1 MNFRSGTG
9 ALLRLIC
16 VPLLLAA
23 CSAPSGSQTTMTTSQ
38 QTVSIPSAAKAE
50 LAPTGKLRA
59 GINFQNVLLTTLGP
73 NGEQGGVAV
82 EFARE
87 LARRLA
93 VALEIIPYKSAG
105 SLADAVSTGA
115 WDISVLGDEPQRA
128 AVIAFATP
136 LTEIHA
142 TYLVPPG
149 SPIRSIAEVDRP
161 GVRIVSPAKSAYD
174 LYLSR
179 TIKNAQLVQIAGTAN
194 AQKHFAQEKLD
205 ALAGLRPVLLEFAPT
220 LPGSRILDGNFTTV
234 RHTVGTPKGRDAAAA
249 YLRDMVEDVKASGL
263 LAQWIEKSGVK
274 GLSVAPAAAK

>member
-1 MNFRSGTG
+1 MT
-9 ALLRLIC
+9 AP
-16 VPLLLAA
+16 VP
-23 CSAPSGSQTTMTTSQ
+23 P
-38 QTVSIPSAAKAE
+38 AAKAE

-59 GINFQNVLLTTLGP
+59 GINFQNQLLTTLGP

-87 LARRLA
+87 LAKRLA
-93 VALEIIPYKSAG
+93 VPLEIISYKSAG
-105 SLADAVSTGA
+105 ALADAVSSGN

-142 TYLVPPG
+142 TYLVPAG

-179 TIKNAQLVQIAGTAN
+179 TIKNAQLVQIAGTEN
-194 AQKHFAQEKLD
+194 AQKHFVQEKLD
-205 ALAGLRPVLLEFAPT
+205 ALAGLRPGLLEFAPT

-249 YLRDMVEDVKASGL
+249 YLRDLVEDVKASGL
-263 LAQWIEKSGVK
+263 VAQWIEKSGVK
-274 GLSVAPAAAK
+274 GLSVAPPAK

>member
-1 MNFRSGTG
+1 MRLAKGKA
-9 ALLRLIC
+9 ALLRFMCI
-16 VPLLLAA
+16 PLLLAA
-23 CSAPSGSQTTMTTSQ
+23 YSIPSRSAETMTTSKP
-38 QTVSIPSAAKAE
+38 TAAVPPAAKAE

-59 GINFQNVLLTTLGP
+59 GINFQNVLLTTQGP

-87 LARRLA
+87 LARRLS
-93 VALEIIPYKSAG
+93 VPLEIIPFKSAG
-105 SLADAVSTGA
+105 SLADSVSTGA

-179 TIKNAQLVQIAGTAN
+179 TIKNAQLVQIAGTTN
-194 AQKHFAQEKLD
+194 AQKHFVEEKLD
-205 ALAGLRPVLLEFAPT
+205 ALAGLKPVLLEFAPT
-220 LPGSRILDGNFTTV
+220 MPGSRILDGNFTVV

-249 YLRDMVEDVKASGL
+249 YLRDLVEDVKASGL
-263 LAQWIEKSGVK
+263 VAQWIEKSGVK
-274 GLSVAPAAAK
+274 GLSVAPPAK